1 MAPPSPRPMPGQI
14 MGPDGKPLKVVPI
27 ERAGD
32 EAWAGVA
39 AIDRGE
45 SKTSIGLSLALALGD
60 VTALLTF
67 AAIGRL
73 NHAET
78 VLDWETFATAAP
90 FVVGWLAS
98 ASLLDGFGSTAQGR
112 EGVKAAALKGLQ
124 VWSLGIPSGLLIR
137 YGIKGYLPV
146 PFAIVSCVTTVFL
159 LVGWRSALAYSQ
171 RGSVG
176 SKEAKRTDK
185 QGNPFEFLE
194 LLFSLV
200 KRW

>member
-1 MAPPSPRPMPGQI
+1 ML
-14 MGPDGKPLKVVPI
+14 GPDGKPLQVIPI

-45 SKTSIGLSLALALGD
+45 SKSNLGLSLALGLGD
-60 VTALLTF
+60 VTSLLAF

-73 NHAET
+73 NHAES
-78 VLDWETFATAAP
+78 VLDFETFSTAAP
-90 FVVGWLAS
+90 FLVGWMAS
-98 ASLLDGFGSTAQGR
+98 ASLLDGFGTTAQGK
-112 EGVKAAALKGLQ
+112 EGVKPAALKALQ
-124 VWSLGIPSGLLIR
+124 IWSLGIPSGLLIR

-146 PFAIVSCVTTVFL
+146 PFAIVSCVSTAIF

-171 RGSVG
+171 RGSMG
-176 SKEAKRTDK
+176 KEAKKIDK
-185 QGNPFEFLE
+185 QGNPFEFIE